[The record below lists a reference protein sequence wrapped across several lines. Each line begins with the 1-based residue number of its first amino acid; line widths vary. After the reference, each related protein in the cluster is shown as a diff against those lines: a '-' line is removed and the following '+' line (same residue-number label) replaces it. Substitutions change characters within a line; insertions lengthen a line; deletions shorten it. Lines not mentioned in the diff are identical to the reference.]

1 MAFLD
6 FLRKI
11 GIFRSGS
18 VSATYKTGAER
29 PTEMMMDNV
38 FDAKKDLI
46 NKEGSSEGS
55 PVDKK

>member
-1 MAFLD
+1 MTILD

-18 VSATYKTGAER
+18 VSTSYKSSSDR

-46 NKEGSSEGS
+46 NKEPSGEKCSTN
-55 PVDKK
+55 KN